1 MPLTTG
7 TKLGPYEIVGALGAG
22 GMGEVYRARDT
33 RLDRTVAIKILPPQL
48 ASDPQFRER
57 FDREARAISSLDHPH
72 ICALYDVGQAHGV
85 DFLVMQHLEGETL
98 ASRLAKCPL
107 PIDQAIKYG
116 VQIAEALDKAH
127 RQGIVHRDLKPQN
140 VMLTKAGAKLLDF
153 GLSKTTPAAL
163 TSTPGISDAQGA
175 VPTRQATL
183 TAQGTILGTF
193 QYMAPEQLEGRE
205 ADARTDIFALGAVL
219 YEMATGRHAF
229 EGKSQ
234 ASLIAAILDADPP
247 PISAQQPLSPPALDH
262 VVRKCLHKDP
272 EDRWQSA
279 HDLASELRWI
289 TEAGSQA
296 GVAQPIALRSRSRE
310 RVAWIAAGVLALA
323 ATTLAVALWRVT
335 APAPPRPVKLV
346 AMLPDGV
353 PAARFLT
360 LSADG
365 QQIAFS
371 GSAHAGPSGTETPRR
386 QTPPMLWVRRVDSLE
401 LKILDGTERAMFP
414 FWSPDA
420 KWIAFFA
427 QGKLLKV
434 PATGGPAQVICD
446 APSGRGGTWNGD
458 GIILFTPDADEDL
471 YQVPAAGGSPT
482 QVTKRAPLET
492 SHRFP
497 QFLPNG
503 RHFTYVA
510 LGRSDRSIAVGSLD
524 GGEPRQLLPGIAS
537 EARYIPGR
545 LVYVR
550 ERTLVAQPFD
560 AAGLRLT
567 GDPVPI
573 ADYILDN
580 DFGSQGFGTSAA
592 GTVVYT
598 TMLPSKRRLVWF
610 DRFGKELSTI
620 GEPDLIHAAVLSP
633 DGTRIAIER
642 IDPQAKRTDIWTLD
656 PARDV
661 KTRLTFD
668 PASDSMPVWS
678 PDGRQIAFV
687 SFQRT
692 GGLAGFSLFITSSSG
707 GGAERQLPDV
717 GFNRRPA
724 DWVSRGDL
732 ILFAAQDSKQGIW
745 NLWTVPANR
754 QENPRPYLQTPF
766 NKDGAKLSPDGRWVA
781 YHSAESGRNEVYVQS
796 YPDPHTRL
804 QVSSEGGEVPRWRGD
819 GRELYFAGIGG
830 GSVLAAPV
838 NASGASLKIGAAKQ
852 LFHVEGG
859 AGYDVARDGQRFL
872 MIVETERPR
881 PQPIIVLL
889 NAFN

>member
-1 MPLTTG
+1 VTLVPG
-7 TKLGPYEIVGALGAG
+7 TRFGAYEILSAIGAG
-22 GMGEVYRARDT
+22 GMGEVYQARDT
-33 RLDRTVAIKILPPQL
+33 RLDRIVAIKVL
-48 ASDPQFRER
+48 AADLGVAPDACDRFR
-57 FDREARAISSLDHPH
+57 REARSIAALNHPH
-72 ICALYDVGQAHGV
+72 ICTLYDVGQQQGV
-85 DFLVMQHLEGETL
+85 DYLVMEYLEGETM
-98 ASRLAKCPL
+98 ASRLAKGPL

-153 GLSKTTPAAL
+153 GLAKMTAA
-163 TSTPGISDAQGA
+163 GITLPDVLDAQAAG
-175 VPTRQATL
+175 PTRQATL

-193 QYMAPEQLEGRE
+193 QYMAPEQLEGKE
-205 ADARTDIFALGAVL
+205 ADTRTDIFAFGAL
-219 YEMATGRHAF
+219 LFEMATARRAF

-234 ASLIAAILDADPP
+234 ASLIAAILDAESPA
-247 PISAQQPLSPPALDH
+247 ISSIQPLTPPALDH
-262 VVRKCLHKDP
+262 VVRKCLQKDP
-272 EDRWQSA
+272 DDRWQSA

-289 TEAGSQA
+289 AEAGSQA
-296 GVAQPIALRSRSRE
+296 GVAAPIALRRRSRE
-310 RVAWIAAGVLALA
+310 RVAWIAAGMLALA
-323 ATTLAVALWRVT
+323 GAALAVAMWRVT
-335 APAPPRPVKLV
+335 APAPPPPVKLV

-353 PAARFLT
+353 PAARFLI
-360 LSADG
+360 LSPDG

-371 GSAHAGPSGTETPRR
+371 GSAPVGPSGVGTPGG

-401 LKILDGTERAMFP
+401 PKILDGTERAMFP

-434 PATGGPAQVICD
+434 PATGGPAQVICS

-471 YQVPAAGGSPT
+471 YQVPAVGGSPR
-482 QVTKRAPLET
+482 QVTKRAPSET

-497 QFLPNG
+497 QFLPDG

-510 LGRSDRSIAVGSLD
+510 LGRSDRSVAIGSLG
-524 GGEPRQLLPGIAS
+524 GGEPRQLLPGITS

-545 LVYVR
+545 LLYVR
-550 ERTLVAQPFD
+550 DRTLLAQAFD
-560 AAGLRLT
+560 LTELRLT

-573 ADYILDN
+573 ADHILDN
-580 DFGSQGFGTSAA
+580 DYGSQGFGTSAT

-598 TMLPSKRRLVWF
+598 AMLPSKRRLVWV
-610 DRFGKELSTI
+610 DRSGKRLSTI

-633 DGTRIAIER
+633 DGTRIAIEQ
-642 IDPQAKRTDIWTLD
+642 IDPETKRTDIWTLD
-656 PARDV
+656 PARNV

-668 PASDSMPVWS
+668 PASDSTPVWS

-687 SFQRT
+687 SFQRSK
-692 GGLAGFSLFITSSSG
+692 GLAGFSLFITSSSG

-724 DWVSRGDL
+724 DWMSQGDL

-754 QENPRPYLQTPF
+754 QEKPRPYLQTPF
-766 NKDGAKLSPDGRWVA
+766 NKDAAKLSPDGRWVA

-796 YPDPHTRL
+796 YPDPRTRL
-804 QVSSEGGEVPRWRGD
+804 QVSSGGGEFPRWKAD
-819 GRELYFAGIGG
+819 GRELYFVGGG
-830 GSVLAAPV
+830 GSRVLAAPIH
-838 NASGASLKIGAAKQ
+838 ASGDALQFGAAKQ
-852 LFHVEGG
+852 LFQMEDA

-872 MIVETERPR
+872 MIVQAERPQ